1 MSSLRKSCHQLVLA
15 LSNFSDHMV
24 ENLQQF
30 IKLEDDDGTGTIW
43 TCCIACLAHLAALCH
58 LVSRTEP
65 PFKDSMDRLFDLTLD
80 KLGNLSL
87 EVHVEE
93 YSLFDALTG
102 VRMSAVLRRS
112 G

>member
-1 MSSLRKSCHQLVLA
+1 MSSLRESCHQLVLA
-15 LSNFSDHMV
+15 LDNFSDNMV
-24 ENLQQF
+24 KNLQQF
-30 IKLEDDDGTGTIW
+30 IELEDNDGTETIW
-43 TCCIACLAHLAALCH
+43 TCCVTCLAHLAALCH
-58 LVSRTEP
+58 LVSQTEP
-65 PFKDSMDRLFDLTLD
+65 PFKNSMDRLFDLTLD

-102 VRMSAVLRRS
+102 VRMSAVSRRS